1 MKSLRVGNMEV
12 AGLDELYD
20 KIERLTTS
28 NEKLK
33 SKINKIIKKAI
44 IEARNEVRAKTRAA
58 VPNDPRMTYT
68 AVKKAV
74 YKKIFGGN
82 VNILNMRIT
91 AGGSGYEPPRTLRTG
106 QRGGNRVTRGAAT
119 IRHLSYKGYERGYV
133 LRFLNSGTTERKA
146 GSRGGVLHGN
156 RGSING
162 RNWFSSAAHQ
172 AIDNAAQ
179 SIADQIYEMIA
190 KEFNE

>member
-1 MKSLRVGNMEV
+1 MNNLRVGNFEIQ
-12 AGLDELYD
+12 GLEELYK
-20 KIERLTTS
+20 KIERLLTS
-28 NEKLK
+28 NEQLK

-58 VPNDPRMTYT
+58 VPNDPRKSFT

-74 YKKIFGGN
+74 YEKIFGGN
-82 VNILNMRIT
+82 VNILNMRRSP
-91 AGGSGYEPPRTLRTG
+91 GGAKYEPPRTLRPG

-119 IRHLSYKGYERGYV
+119 RRHLSYHGFERGYL
-133 LRFLNSGTTERKA
+133 LRFLNSGTAARTA

-156 RGSING
+156 RGSISA
-162 RNWFSSAAHQ
+162 RKLFSSAAHQ

-179 SIADQIYEMIA
+179 SIADQIDDMIA